1 MFLGLIAGYIVA
13 FGLMKLGVSEGF
25 SCFMFWP
32 TCLGVWFWSATCSP
46 WAKEREKR
54 VREENLKRWQREQE
68 DKQRIESEKRERDR
82 REAERR
88 EQQLTARREREE
100 KLRAAEWAR
109 KMREERE
116 AEAKRREERFL
127 RYLFSMLAKLA
138 KADGHVDAS
147 EVKVAE
153 KVFDRF
159 DFAARRRK
167 FCTGVF
173 NESKDNSRSIYWYA
187 EQFGEQ
193 VDDESVC
200 TFVYELLWDVAC
212 ADGWLHPAEKEILR
226 IICPKLHIPEAY
238 YHINYRRRF
247 GTFREGEKNADGKQ
261 EGGQTG
267 AKSRREWCRP
277 YVSGRSTILEAY
289 EILECDSAVTID
301 ELKASFHKVA
311 KRYHPDLLRSNG
323 VPEEMIK
330 AATEKMAQINA
341 AWEDIRR
348 ARGI

>member
-1 MFLGLIAGYIVA
+1 MNETIIDMIDLSKLETKEPVFEKVNLSELLFDLCLSFDAVA
-13 FGLMKLGVSEGF
+13 F
-25 SCFMFWP
+25 
-32 TCLGVWFWSATCSP
+32 
-46 WAKEREKR
+46 
-54 VREENLKRWQREQE
+54 ENEIIYE
-68 DKQRIESEKRERDR
+68 YDI
-82 REAERR
+82 
-88 EQQLTARREREE
+88 EE
-100 KLRAAEWAR
+100 KLVLERADKKNLTRMFNLLIDNAMKYVDGKEKRINISLKKEGR
-109 KMREERE
+109 KYHFRI
-116 AEAKRREERFL
+116 KN
-127 RYLFSMLAKLA
+127 S
-138 KADGHVDAS
+138 GC
-147 EVKVAE
+147 EVQDEDRE

-173 NESKDNSRSIYWYA
+173 NEAKDNSRSIYWYA

-212 ADGWLHPAEKEILR
+212 ADGWLHPTEKEILR
-226 IICPKLHIPEAY
+226 IICSKLRIPEAY

-267 AKSRREWCRP
+267 AKSRREWRRP

-289 EILECDSAVTID
+289 EILECDSSATND